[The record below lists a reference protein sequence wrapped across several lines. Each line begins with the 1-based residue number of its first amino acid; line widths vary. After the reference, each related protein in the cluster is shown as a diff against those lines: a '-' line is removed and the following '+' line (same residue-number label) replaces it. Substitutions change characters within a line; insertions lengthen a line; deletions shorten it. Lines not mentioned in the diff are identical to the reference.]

1 MTRRIKLKPA
11 GPPSSLPMIGVAV
24 LTLIVAL
31 ALVLGVRA
39 IQMAGGGA
47 AGGSLIRVPND
58 YLTIQEAIDAAK
70 PGDIIQ
76 VTAGIYQE
84 NITLD
89 KPVSLIAATFDEID
103 PVRNSTIID
112 GAGTGATI
120 FIPSGLSQM
129 PVIRGFVLQN
139 GVDNIQASSE
149 FIAEFNYFHSA
160 ANLVSYQMGGGGVNR
175 GNVYFNARDNAI
187 RLDHIDRPLL
197 IENNRIL
204 YSANSGIEIS
214 LQSTSAPPALI
225 EVNMWNNMILG
236 NGEDGIQFVDHPGA
250 PQDTNRRFV
259 IAGNLFANNKQAG
272 IGLMPNANTVEDLS
286 GAATLEAIRV
296 INNTFYGNNYG
307 ISGGDNLVAI
317 NNIIANS
324 TGRGAWRVPAEEG
337 GISMIAYTLFH
348 NNGADADETSLGP
361 GVILGVDPRFV
372 AAPDPGPDGT
382 WATVDDDFTGLV
394 LRSDSPA
401 IDKGVVQ
408 FQAANGE
415 LVPPSP
421 LTGFLGAAPDLGW
434 REFGAPVFMTPTTT
448 PVGTATHSPTVTP
461 ATLTATPGT
470 TATLAPSTPGTSTA
484 TALTPTQL
492 ATTTSIPG
500 TPTSAGS
507 PTVTIATTASPEVT
521 LQNIAP
527 NSAQAE
533 TTLSVV
539 ITGSGFQ
546 TGAMVTFEGG
556 GGLPQEIKDVQVLN
570 PTTIMFTLTAH
581 NDGTSAQVW
590 DVRVTNPDTSTA
602 VLVDAF
608 TVNPAP

>member
-1 MTRRIKLKPA
+1 MTRRIKLKRA

-89 KPVSLIAATFDEID
+89 KPVSLIAAAFDEID

-160 ANLVSYQMGGGGVNR
+160 ANLVSYQLGGGGVNR

-187 RLDHIDRPLL
+187 RLDHTDRPLL

-259 IAGNLFANNKQAG
+259 IAGNLFANNKQAA
-272 IGLMPNANTVEDLS
+272 IGLMPNANTTEDLS

-348 NNGADADETSLGP
+348 NNGADADETRLGP

-484 TALTPTQL
+484 TALTPTQS
-492 ATTTSIPG
+492 ATTTSNPG

-507 PTVTIATTASPEVT
+507 PTVTIATTVSPEVT
-521 LQNIAP
+521 LQSIVP

-546 TGAMVTFEGG
+546 TGAVVIFEGG
-556 GGLPQEIKDVQVLN
+556 GGLPQEVKDVQVIN
-570 PTTIMFTLTAH
+570 PTTIMFTLTTH
-581 NDGTSAQVW
+581 NDGASAQVW

>member
-461 ATLTATPGT
+461 GTLTATPGT

>member
-11 GPPSSLPMIGVAV
+11 RPPSSLPLIGVAV

-31 ALVLGVRA
+31 AVTLGVRA
-39 IQMAGGGA
+39 IQMAGGGG
-47 AGGSLIRVPND
+47 AGGSLIKVPND

-84 NITLD
+84 NITLN

-103 PVRNSTIID
+103 PVRNTTIID

-160 ANLVSYQMGGGGVNR
+160 TNLVSYQMGGGGVNR

-187 RLDHIDRPLL
+187 RLDHTDQPLL

-236 NGEDGIQFVDHPGA
+236 NGEDGIQFVDHPDA

-259 IAGNLFANNKQAG
+259 IAGNLLANNQKAG
-272 IGLMPNANTVEDLS
+272 IGLMPNANTMEDLS

-337 GISMIAYTLFH
+337 GISMVAYSLFH

-361 GVILGVDPRFV
+361 GVILDVDPRFV

-401 IDKGVVQ
+401 IDRGAAQ

-448 PVGTATHSPTVTP
+448 PLGTATNSPTVTP
-461 ATLTATPGT
+461 ATLTATPST
-470 TATLAPSTPGTSTA
+470 TATLPALTPATITA

-492 ATTTSIPG
+492 ATTTSVTG

-507 PTVTIATTASPEVT
+507 PTATIASTIPPEVT
-521 LQNIAP
+521 LQSIVP

-533 TTLSVV
+533 ATISVV

-546 TGAMVTFEGG
+546 TGAVVTFEGG
-556 GGLPQEIKDVQVLN
+556 GGPAQEVKDVQVIN
-570 PTTIMFTLTAH
+570 PTTIMFNLTTH
-581 NDGTSAQVW
+581 NDGTSAQIW